1 MRVYYFTNE
10 EFGLSNII
18 NERLKISLLNDLN
31 DPFEFLGIDLSD
43 KPFRKAFKAA
53 RDEAAKT
60 AGVICFCRDWKN
72 PLMWGHYGDKHK
84 GMCLGFDIDDI
95 HIKKVHYFPSRMTP
109 EIDMNKKFGGL
120 TEEIVEKL
128 MCTKYEG
135 WKYENEVRVLVELK
149 EKDSSGLYFTDF
161 KDNMELKEIF
171 LGPRSNLKVEQV
183 AKHISSYNSEVN
195 VYKSRAAFT
204 KYEVVKDK
212 SKSFFKHSPR
222 ITKTANAPRITKTA
236 NVKMKITK
244 YEIESY

>member
-18 NERLKISLLNDLN
+18 NERLKISLLDDLN

-43 KPFRKAFKAA
+43 KEVRKAFKVGM
-53 RDEAAKT
+53 DEAVKT
-60 AGVICFCRDWKN
+60 AGVICFCKDWNN

-84 GMCLGFDIDDI
+84 GMCLGFDIDDK
-95 HIKKVHYFPSRMTP
+95 HIKEVNYFPKLMSLD
-109 EIDMNKKFGGL
+109 IDMNKEFGGL

-128 MCTKYEG
+128 MCTKYKG
-135 WKYENEVRVLVELK
+135 WEYENEVRVVVDLK

-161 KDNMELKEIF
+161 KGNMALKEVF
-171 LGPRSNLKVEQV
+171 LGPRSNLSVDQV
-183 AKHISSYNSEVN
+183 AKYLCSYNSEVN

-212 SKSFFKHSPR
+212 SKSMYKHSP
-222 ITKTANAPRITKTA
+222 N
-236 NVKMKITK
+236 N
-244 YEIESY
+244 

>member
-18 NERLKISLLNDLN
+18 NERLKISLLDDLN
-31 DPFEFLGIDLSD
+31 DPFEFLGVDLSD
-43 KPFRKAFKAA
+43 KEVRKAFKAA
-53 RDEAAKT
+53 RDEAVKT

-95 HIKKVHYFPSRMTP
+95 HIKKVNYFPNMMAP
-109 EIDMNKKFGGL
+109 DIDMNKEFSGL
-120 TEEIVEKL
+120 PQEIVEKL

-161 KDNMELKEIF
+161 KGNMVLKEIF
-171 LGPRSNLKVEQV
+171 LGPRSKLNVDQV
-183 AKHISSYNSEVN
+183 AKYLCSYNLEVN

-212 SKSFFKHSPR
+212 SKSVYKHLPN
-222 ITKTANAPRITKTA
+222 K
-236 NVKMKITK
+236 
-244 YEIESY
+244 